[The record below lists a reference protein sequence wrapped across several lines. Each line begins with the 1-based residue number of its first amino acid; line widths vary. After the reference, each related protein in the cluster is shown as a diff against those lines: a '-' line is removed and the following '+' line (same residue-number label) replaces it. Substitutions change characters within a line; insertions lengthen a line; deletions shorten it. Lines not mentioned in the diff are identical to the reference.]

1 MEFGKTGALAPWMVE
16 KAELCLKNHG
26 EHLKKMIA
34 MGINIGFGTDSGTAF
49 NRHGEQAFEFELMT
63 RCGFTPAG
71 ALLAATKVNSRLLKW
86 DDRIGS
92 VEEGKLADIAAFDGN
107 PLEDISAMTRCAFV
121 MKDGTVYRQ

>member
-1 MEFGKTGALAPWMVE
+1 
-16 KAELCLKNHG
+16 
-26 EHLKKMIA
+26 
-34 MGINIGFGTDSGTAF
+34 
-49 NRHGEQAFEFELMT
+49 MT